1 VLILR
6 QAGLAL
12 VQQKVQPLAHPLV
25 ALLVA
30 GLQQLNHRPPLDWV
44 PLAPRLMAG
53 LVVIHLMRL
62 APWVVFD
69 HPAMV
74 VKLNLALEYPFFL
87 LINYFSYNPIVR
99 K

>member
-1 VLILR
+1 VLTLR

-12 VQQKVQPLAHPLV
+12 VQQKVLLLAHPLV

-30 GLQQLNHRPPLDWV
+30 GLQQLNHRPPPDRV
-44 PLAPRLMAG
+44 PLAPRLLAG
-53 LVVIHLMRL
+53 LVALYQSLARHLL
-62 APWVVFD
+62 VVE
-69 HPAMV
+69 
-74 VKLNLALEYPFFL
+74 LNLALEYPFFL